1 MEKRMIAKNPTA
13 YHNYEI
19 LDKYENIIFC
29 NFIRK
34 YVLFL
39 VNPCRK
45 SVRGV

>member
-1 MEKRMIAKNPTA
+1 MEIFDSFKKL
-13 YHNYEI
+13 YVLI
-19 LDKYENIIFC
+19 LYYYCKIFIFC

-45 SVRGV
+45 TVRGV